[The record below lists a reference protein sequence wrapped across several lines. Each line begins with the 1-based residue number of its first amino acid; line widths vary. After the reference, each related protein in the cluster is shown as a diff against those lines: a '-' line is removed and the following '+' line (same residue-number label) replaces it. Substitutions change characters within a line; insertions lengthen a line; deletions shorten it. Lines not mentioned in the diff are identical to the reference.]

1 MKLVLAALTM
11 VFSLQ
16 AFGEDL
22 QPYRFEYSTGDVQAM
37 SEDSLTYIDNSAVF
51 LNPDQEG
58 KHVSLF
64 LYKVKDLQDVPYLE
78 VRAKSLKGIYEF
90 AILEGKDWQPL
101 GTFKGNDQWA
111 RKKFDLGNMLSD
123 YANKDGI
130 VKVRVR
136 AKSKK
141 VKSLELDYI
150 GITTDKPIAEQA
162 PEKPTKEA
170 SLDLEAPEKTAEI

>member
-58 KHVSLF
+58 KHVF
-64 LYKVKDLQDVPYLE
+64 
-78 VRAKSLKGIYEF
+78 
-90 AILEGKDWQPL
+90 EGP
-101 GTFKGNDQWA
+101 
-111 RKKFDLGNMLSD
+111 
-123 YANKDGI
+123 
-130 VKVRVR
+130 
-136 AKSKK
+136 
-141 VKSLELDYI
+141 
-150 GITTDKPIAEQA
+150 
-162 PEKPTKEA
+162 
-170 SLDLEAPEKTAEI
+170 